1 MASMQ
6 IQAHRVETGLL
17 NGAGYLMDERQ
28 AAAYLLTTPRTLRLW
43 RQTRGV
49 PHIRITSK
57 VIRYRRADLDS
68 WLARRLVA
76 LVA

>member
-1 MASMQ
+1 VP
-6 IQAHRVETGLL
+6 QAHTVEAGLL
-17 NGAGYLMDERQ
+17 NAVGDLMDEHQ

-57 VIRYRRADLDS
+57 VIRYRLADIDA
-68 WLARRLVA
+68 WLAQRRVA
-76 LVA
+76 VVA